1 MHATTFFAV
10 LLTFLGSVTAA
21 NAQTAGPPRAG
32 QRNSDGH
39 VEKWFDA
46 SGLEV
51 GDAFPAVAVFDEQ
64 GKPFNTRSLKG
75 QYTVVVNGCL
85 T

>member
-1 MHATTFFAV
+1 MRRTTFLATLFA
-10 LLTFLGSVTAA
+10 LLGTITLGNT
-21 NAQTAGPPRAG
+21 QTAEQPRRG
-32 QRNSDGH
+32 QLDTDGH
-39 VEKWFDA
+39 VGAWFDA
-46 SGLEV
+46 SGLKA
-51 GDAFPAVAVFDEQ
+51 GDPFPSVAVFDES

>member
-1 MHATTFFAV
+1 MGA
-10 LLTFLGSVTAA
+10 AA
-21 NAQTAGPPRAG
+21 NAQTTEQPRRG
-32 QRNSDGH
+32 QLDTGGH

-46 SGLEV
+46 SGLKV
-51 GDAFPAVAVFDEQ
+51 GDAFPSVAVFDEAGQ
-64 GKPFNTRSLKG
+64 PFNTRSLKG

>member
-1 MHATTFFAV
+1 MRLTTFLAT
-10 LLTFLGSVTAA
+10 LLALVGTITLG
-21 NAQTAGPPRAG
+21 NAQTAGEPRAG
-32 QRNSDGH
+32 QLDTDGH
-39 VEKWFDA
+39 VGAWFDA

-51 GDAFPAVAVFDEQ
+51 GDSFPAVAVFDEN